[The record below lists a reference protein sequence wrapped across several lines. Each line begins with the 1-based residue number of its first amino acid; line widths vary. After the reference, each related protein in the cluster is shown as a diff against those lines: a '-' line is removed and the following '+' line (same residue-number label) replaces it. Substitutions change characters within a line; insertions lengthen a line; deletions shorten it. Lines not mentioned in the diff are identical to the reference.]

1 MEFLFEYGVFLAK
14 AVTIVVAIVA
24 VTAFIVGLSSKQ
36 KQPSGNLEFDSIS
49 DHIDDLKSQ
58 AKQVLLSKEELKQLE
73 KEEKEAKKQ
82 EQKQKKKEQ
91 KKKEQKKKTKAK
103 DKDTDNASD
112 EASKTEKKPN
122 LFVLEFNGSM
132 QANEVEQLREEVTAV
147 LCVAEENDE
156 VLVKVESGGGVVH
169 GYGLAASQ
177 LQRIKDKGLKLT
189 ISVDKVAASGG
200 YMMACVADKLIAAP
214 FAIIGSIGVIA
225 QLPNFNKLLKKNDIE
240 FEQHTAGAFKRTL
253 TMLGENTDEG
263 REKFREELEDVHVL
277 FKEFVSSNRDLDIEK
292 VATGEYWYGQR
303 ALELDLVDELQT
315 SDDFLM
321 AANEQYK
328 LFKIKYAQKKTMAQ
342 KLGFAASIAMQST
355 LERVIELGN
364 RSYR

>member
-14 AVTIVVAIVA
+14 AITIVVAIVA
-24 VTAFIVGLSSKQ
+24 VVAFIVGLSSKQ
-36 KQPSGNLEFDSIS
+36 KQPAGNLEFDSIS
-49 DHIDDLKSQ
+49 DHIDDLKLQ
-58 AKQVLLSKEELKQLE
+58 AKQVLLTKDELKQLE
-73 KEEKEAKKQ
+73 KEEKEAKKK
-82 EQKQKKKEQ
+82 EKKE
-91 KKKEQKKKTKAK
+91 KKKKTK
-103 DKDTDNASD
+103 DDTSAD
-112 EASKTEKKPN
+112 ASKKDKKPN

-132 QANEVEQLREEVTAV
+132 QANEVEQLREEITAV
-147 LCVAEENDE
+147 LCVAEKDDE

-177 LQRIKDKGLKLT
+177 LQRIKEKGLKLT

-200 YMMACVADKLIAAP
+200 YMMACVADELIAAP

-253 TMLGENTDEG
+253 TILGENTDEG
-263 REKFREELEDVHVL
+263 REKFKEELEDVHVL
-277 FKEFVSSNRDLDIEK
+277 FKDFVSANRNLDINK

-303 ALELDLVDELQT
+303 ALELDLVDKLQT
-315 SDDFLM
+315 SDDYLM
-321 AANEQYK
+321 NANDQFK
-328 LFKIKYAQKKTMAQ
+328 LFKIKYAQKKTLAQ

-355 LERVIELGN
+355 LERFIELGN